1 MSETAAIATTVRAL
15 GPQGMITLRG
25 DLASDSLRDVCT
37 QITGAVMPEA
47 GQAQVDG
54 DTGLAW
60 MSPDELLV
68 LVPQAQVG
76 EAIERIDTDLAGQ
89 HHLAV
94 DVSDARSLFAVEG
107 PAAREVIAKLCPVD
121 MAPAAFAPGN
131 FRRTRMAQI
140 PAAFWMEPDQ
150 SLRLICFRSVD
161 RYARD
166 LLTTAAMAGPVGYRG
181 GTGGG

>member
-1 MSETAAIATTVRAL
+1 MPETVTVSTTVRQP

-37 QITGAVMPEA
+37 RITGQGLPGP
-47 GQAQVDG
+47 GQANVDG
-54 DTGLAW
+54 ETGVLW

-68 LVPQAQVG
+68 LVPHAQVG
-76 EAIERIDTDLAGQ
+76 DAIARIDAGLAGQ

-94 DVSDARSLFAVEG
+94 DVSDARSLFAVHG

-140 PAAFWMEPDQ
+140 VAAVWMEPDW
-150 SLRLICFRSVD
+150 SLRVICFRSVD
-161 RYARD
+161 RNMRW
-166 LLTTAAMAGPVGYRG
+166 AAGERQFS
-181 GTGGG
+181 TGQFP